1 MANVDLRPMTL
12 GEVLD
17 RTFTLYRENFLLFAG
32 IAALPY
38 LVLLLF
44 NFGLLLFI
52 NQSGMT
58 SGARVPSSGQVG
70 GFILG
75 TFGALLLMLI
85 LVGVAQAATVAAV
98 SDLFLGRQTTVGEAY
113 ARAKGKILTV
123 LAIMIMT
130 ALAAGVGF
138 LFLIVPG
145 IYLACRFALSVPAS
159 VVEQESPVPS
169 IERSMELSKGHA
181 GQIFLLLLLVTVLT
195 YVVTA
200 ILQLPAMVFSV
211 SAALAKQQPSLAVSA
226 YSYIAQFVS
235 QVIVGPVGTI
245 SIVLMYYNLRVKK
258 EGFDIQHLMNS
269 LDNVPRPLADPVTPV
284 AR

>member
-32 IAALPY
+32 IAAFPY
-38 LVLLLF
+38 LVMLIF
-44 NFGLLLFI
+44 NFGLLLFAS
-52 NQSGMT
+52 QSAAT
-58 SGARVPSSGQVG
+58 SGPRLPSSGLVG
-70 GFILG
+70 GVVLG
-75 TFGALLLMLI
+75 TFGALLLMLV
-85 LVGVAQAATVAAV
+85 LVGIAQAATVSAV
-98 SDLFLGRQTTVGEAY
+98 SELFLGRQTTVGESY
-113 ARAKGKILTV
+113 ARAKDKILRV

-138 LFLIVPG
+138 LLLIFPG
-145 IYLACRFALSVPAS
+145 IYLACRLALSVPAS
-159 VVEQESPVPS
+159 VVEQQSPAPS
-169 IERSMELSKGHA
+169 MARSMELSKGHA

-226 YSYIAQFVS
+226 YSYVAQFVS

-245 SIVLMYYNLRVKK
+245 STVLMYYNLRVKK

-269 LDNVPRPLADPVTPV
+269 LDNVPRPLADPVAPV
-284 AR
+284 TR